1 MADAASAAASVTDKA
16 ATEDLTPSTTILDGM
31 RVYFVIGAIGWM
43 AFEVGRVKLQRAF
56 YCREDKAET
65 TNATVTRCHNA
76 KVFAWL
82 KLLFFTSDDEILE
95 QCGMDT
101 LFFLRFL
108 RLCEKVTLVGILCSA
123 ANFPI
128 YYYAKRD
135 TLDPLYRMTLSHLDT
150 DEMWRFWLTV
160 VTMYLVSLTTCF
172 LLWKEYEEYIRRRHE
187 FMSRKHTQQYTVV
200 LNGLP
205 PNLCTQQTLRNY
217 LELLFPKSV
226 LHVYVALECRDL
238 EKLVAERVKVR
249 NKLEHVLAQSAKT
262 GDRVLTR
269 DKLLGGEQVDA
280 VELYQ
285 EQLKELNTAVEKEVR
300 GILRNQ
306 AGVARQLVESS
317 GDDESLSRGFN
328 QNFDSAR
335 SVNFAYKEEE
345 LDGDALESRYIKSLK
360 RQDKNAIGIMRPA
373 GFVTFRSLKAAQSCT
388 QILQSADPT
397 QMHVEAA
404 AHADDVV
411 WENIG
416 LSKNVKDTWFL
427 ISMCLS
433 TAIILL
439 WTVPTGIVVSFAKV
453 STLEKQWAWLA
464 TVIENNPWV
473 KSLLEQL
480 SPLMLSVMT
489 ALAPIIFGILSKRE
503 GHAFASQVDA
513 SLLNKLVIY
522 QIYVT
527 FLLPII
533 GGTVIDAVIGSSST
547 DLTDVSAV
555 LKLISDS
562 VAVQSSFFIT
572 YLLVKTG
579 LNLTLI
585 LLRVTPIVKAAI
597 YQVFAPKLTPRE
609 RSSPWFGLTSLAHP
623 GDFGA
628 SDQVSEYYL
637 VLMLVLVFCAIAP
650 ILNYF
655 AMLYLVLS
663 DFVYRWAV
671 MCVHDPSTQTLGTF
685 FPSLYR
691 FIVGALMFAQIIMAS
706 VLATKQVALPAT
718 FSIFLPF
725 ITLAFHLFV
734 NSRYPHVALNLPL
747 DQAVIID
754 SRRSRQMQD
763 LERVLEDMYMQ
774 PAMLERGPLEPDYQ
788 GLSSDPNPENQL
800 ASPPPVEKDS
810 FRSQDKQLFSPNNVQ
825 GIHPAAYEL
834 SQISLSQSNSSSSG
848 YASRS
853 QASRSNGSRMFDVE
867 SPSAASAAKDFLYQR
882 QLAPN
887 AVPLLVRLQ
896 RHRILWTAVLG
907 VSVVVVALTFL
918 QRGIVLKSYAV
929 SSNGSVDSGDI
940 DTYNFYV
947 GLCTSVLVK
956 PLLGLVGAVVPAVLL
971 CFLTEMTMQE
981 TTSRRTR
988 LILALLGNAVLWF
1001 LLNGF
1006 MAVYVSEQAAQVDA
1020 AIGDSDLADY
1030 ENSSS
1035 LSDSNRT
1042 SNMDTILRSAMQMPD
1057 ATAENA
1063 VGQCSRPSPR
1073 RLPAQLNYG
1082 FPSRIDTV
1090 EMPTMPMELTAARNL
1105 VSYAL
1110 RATDDFYREQDVP
1123 ANASAFEL
1131 LDLPVGFESAS
1142 TDDMSI
1148 TQALVQAMNDTL
1160 NRAVETRT
1168 HLQNFSVAESSVEFV
1183 QFPWSTDS
1191 GELVFEGVT
1200 LEIPMDV
1207 DFLLRDLTLL
1217 NDTTQAVVYGAQVL
1231 NGLFEINA
1239 KEECGRYGC
1248 VVSPVGAT
1256 LTTAPVDEG
1265 SQVRALP
1272 VCLDADGNEDY
1283 KATMDVDGID
1293 CAYRSNNSVLV
1304 LSFAKR
1310 IVGDAISSSLV
1321 NNSNGEALVVM
1332 LTNARKIYQ
1341 VTAGRLSWK
1350 TTDLA
1355 AKYEASCEA
1364 SDCNGLAFPL
1374 SNDDRQVIV
1383 GAEHLPVNNLT
1394 TYSPS
1399 LLLWT
1404 PLVTS
1409 NVQEVDKSDILK
1421 SDFVFPNNFDDTSGW
1436 TPVNGSRCERERGA
1450 FMDRVQ
1456 SSHLYSERSLHPAYQ
1471 SALFW
1476 LFQHG
1481 VVKQKLSETT
1491 LAFDA
1496 SVKYVDVTISVPQLS
1511 ATLTFVGCAMLV
1523 LMSVLVFFGG
1533 KSREAEVERH
1543 FKPHHLARVLL
1554 DDQAFSHRLLK
1565 CDLLNVGNKYLN
1577 SSELLDQF
1585 EISGLALRHRK
1596 RPSDV
1601 LIVPKGQQSTTASAA
1616 SSQAVHIV

>member
-1 MADAASAAASVTDKA
+1 
-16 ATEDLTPSTTILDGM
+16 
-31 RVYFVIGAIGWM
+31 
-43 AFEVGRVKLQRAF
+43 
-56 YCREDKAET
+56 
-65 TNATVTRCHNA
+65 
-76 KVFAWL
+76 
-82 KLLFFTSDDEILE
+82 
-95 QCGMDT
+95 
-101 LFFLRFL
+101 
-108 RLCEKVTLVGILCSA
+108 
-123 ANFPI
+123 
-128 YYYAKRD
+128 
-135 TLDPLYRMTLSHLDT
+135 
-150 DEMWRFWLTV
+150 
-160 VTMYLVSLTTCF
+160 
-172 LLWKEYEEYIRRRHE
+172 
-187 FMSRKHTQQYTVV
+187 
-200 LNGLP
+200 
-205 PNLCTQQTLRNY
+205 
-217 LELLFPKSV
+217 
-226 LHVYVALECRDL
+226 
-238 EKLVAERVKVR
+238 
-249 NKLEHVLAQSAKT
+249 
-262 GDRVLTR
+262 
-269 DKLLGGEQVDA
+269 
-280 VELYQ
+280 
-285 EQLKELNTAVEKEVR
+285 
-300 GILRNQ
+300 
-306 AGVARQLVESS
+306 
-317 GDDESLSRGFN
+317 
-328 QNFDSAR
+328 
-335 SVNFAYKEEE
+335 
-345 LDGDALESRYIKSLK
+345 
-360 RQDKNAIGIMRPA
+360 
-373 GFVTFRSLKAAQSCT
+373 
-388 QILQSADPT
+388 
-397 QMHVEAA
+397 MH
-404 AHADDVV
+404 
-411 WENIG
+411 
-416 LSKNVKDTWFL
+416 
-427 ISMCLS
+427 
-433 TAIILL
+433 
-439 WTVPTGIVVSFAKV
+439 
-453 STLEKQWAWLA
+453 
-464 TVIENNPWV
+464 
-473 KSLLEQL
+473 
-480 SPLMLSVMT
+480 SPL
-489 ALAPIIFGILSKRE
+489 
-503 GHAFASQVDA
+503 
-513 SLLNKLVIY
+513 
-522 QIYVT
+522 
-527 FLLPII
+527 
-533 GGTVIDAVIGSSST
+533 AV
-547 DLTDVSAV
+547 
-555 LKLISDS
+555 
-562 VAVQSSFFIT
+562 
-572 YLLVKTG
+572 
-579 LNLTLI
+579 
-585 LLRVTPIVKAAI
+585 
-597 YQVFAPKLTPRE
+597 
-609 RSSPWFGLTSLAHP
+609 
-623 GDFGA
+623 
-628 SDQVSEYYL
+628 
-637 VLMLVLVFCAIAP
+637 
-650 ILNYF
+650 
-655 AMLYLVLS
+655 
-663 DFVYRWAV
+663 
-671 MCVHDPSTQTLGTF
+671 
-685 FPSLYR
+685 
-691 FIVGALMFAQIIMAS
+691 
-706 VLATKQVALPAT
+706 
-718 FSIFLPF
+718 
-725 ITLAFHLFV
+725 
-734 NSRYPHVALNLPL
+734 
-747 DQAVIID
+747 
-754 SRRSRQMQD
+754 
-763 LERVLEDMYMQ
+763 
-774 PAMLERGPLEPDYQ
+774 
-788 GLSSDPNPENQL
+788 
-800 ASPPPVEKDS
+800 
-810 FRSQDKQLFSPNNVQ
+810 
-825 GIHPAAYEL
+825 